1 MNDRNYINSTL
12 SKIKSALSLHRAG
25 ELETILAEI
34 KSKGVLLAKTNDFCC
49 VAVKWTDDDGNARSF
64 FIDGYKRETQTYLK
78 TNEILLEGEISPKA
92 KTAFET
98 FEKDQRMCRELD
110 AYMSNTD
117 MVDVKRTF
125 PELKLFMNLVEK
137 DRKEAKEEENAEWR
151 RTYEICIELF
161 GDDARG

>member
-1 MNDRNYINSTL
+1 MNDRSYIDNTL

-34 KSKGVLLAKTNDFCC
+34 RSKGVSIARTNDFCC
-49 VAVKWTDDDGNARSF
+49 VAVKWTDDNGNARSF
-64 FIDGYKRETQTYLK
+64 FIDGYKREPQTYPK
-78 TNEILLEGEISPKA
+78 TTETLLQGEISPKA
-92 KTAFET
+92 KAAFET
-98 FEKDQRMCRELD
+98 FEKDQEMCRELE